1 MRRAILAAP
10 LLAALLA
17 GCSIFSWGPDK
28 PKPTELEP
36 LTPQLAGRVVW
47 NQRIDGVQFP
57 LAVAVSPG
65 VFTVAGGDGSV
76 TALEADTG
84 RELWR
89 ANVGAKLAA
98 GVGSDGRFAAVVTR
112 DGELVIVEAGRVLW
126 RKALNLRVT
135 TAPLVAGERI
145 FVLASDRSVHAF
157 DALDGMKLWSAQRP
171 SDPLTLA
178 QGGVIAA
185 FKDTLLAGQGPRL
198 AGFDPRNGELRWE
211 VAVGSPRGTNE
222 VERLADLVAPPARV
236 GDVVC
241 VRSFQA
247 AVGCVNAERGALAWT
262 KPVGGTD
269 GVSADEQFVFGADA
283 SDRVTAWK
291 APSGE
296 VAWQSEKYLYRG
308 LGAPLAT
315 PKAVVFGDSL
325 GIVHFLSRDR
335 GDALLRLTT
344 DGSPIAA
351 APVVSGSTMLV
362 VTRNGG
368 LYGFRTE

>member
-1 MRRAILAAP
+1 MRAAVAAS
-10 LLAALLA
+10 LLASLLA
-17 GCSIFSWGPDK
+17 GCTLFNFGPDK

-47 NQRIDGVQFP
+47 NQRVGGVEFP
-57 LAVAVSPG
+57 LSVAVSPG
-65 VFTVAGGDGSV
+65 VFTVAGNDGNV
-76 TALEADTG
+76 MALEADTG

-89 ANVGAKLAA
+89 ANVDARLAA

-112 DGELVIVEAGRVLW
+112 DGELVTVEAGRVLW
-126 RKALNLRVT
+126 RKRLNLRVT
-135 TAPLVAGERI
+135 TAPLVAGERV
-145 FVLASDRSVHAF
+145 FVLAGDRSVHAF
-157 DALDGMKLWSAQRP
+157 DALDGGRLWSAERP

-198 AGFDPRNGELRWE
+198 AGFDPRNGEVRWE

-222 VERLADLVAPPARV
+222 VERLADIVAPPARV

-247 AVGCVNAERGALAWT
+247 AVGCVNAERGTLAWT

-269 GVSADEQFVFGADA
+269 GVAADDQFVFGADA
-283 SDRVTAWK
+283 SDRLTAWK
-291 APSGE
+291 ATNGE
-296 VAWQSEKYLYRG
+296 VAWQSEKFLHRG
-308 LGAPLAT
+308 LVAPLAT
-315 PKAVVFGDSL
+315 PKAVVFGDSQ
-325 GIVHFLSRDR
+325 GVVHFLSRDK
-335 GDALLRLTT
+335 GDTLLRLTT

-368 LYGFRTE
+368 LYAMRVE

>member
-1 MRRAILAAP
+1 MMRRAVAAS
-10 LLAALLA
+10 LLASLLA
-17 GCSIFSWGPDK
+17 GCALFNFGPDK

-47 NQRIDGVQFP
+47 NQRVGGVDFP

-65 VFTVAGGDGSV
+65 VFTVAGTDGNV
-76 TALEADTG
+76 MALEADTG

-89 ANVGAKLAA
+89 ANVDARLAA

-112 DGELVIVEAGRVLW
+112 DGELVTVEAGRVLW
-126 RKALNLRVT
+126 RKRLNLRVS
-135 TAPLVAGERI
+135 TAPLVAGERV

-157 DALDGMKLWSAQRP
+157 DALDGGRLWSAERP

-247 AVGCVNAERGALAWT
+247 AVGCVNAERGTLAWT

-269 GVSADEQFVFGADA
+269 GVAADEQFVFGADA
-283 SDRVTAWK
+283 SDRLTAWK
-291 APSGE
+291 AASGE
-296 VAWQSEKYLYRG
+296 VAWQSEKFLHRG
-308 LGAPLAT
+308 LVAPLAT

-325 GIVHFLSRDR
+325 GVVHFLSRDK

-368 LYGFRTE
+368 LFAMRVE